1 MRQEMRTPHYTTQ
14 REGVPSE
21 MAQPEDRIEATKYRE
36 SRQPSM
42 RVFISWSGDT
52 SNQVAEALSRW
63 LPMVLQQVKCFFS
76 PKDIEKG
83 ARWALRMDQLEGA
96 SVGVLCLT
104 RENLGAPWMLFEAGA
119 MSRALQTSNVCPLLF
134 GLEPNDVAGPLAQ
147 FQSSTFSKDEVRK
160 LIQTINGK
168 LESPLDATSLET
180 IFEKWWPDLESAVQ
194 QLLARTPSS
203 KPGPRPTAE
212 VLDEVLSL
220 VRSIRPL
227 SSLR

>member
-1 MRQEMRTPHYTTQ
+1 
-14 REGVPSE
+14 
-21 MAQPEDRIEATKYRE
+21 
-36 SRQPSM
+36 M

-83 ARWALRMDQLEGA
+83 ARWALDLATQLEGA

-160 LIQTINGK
+160 LIQTINC
-168 LESPLDATSLET
+168 
-180 IFEKWWPDLESAVQ
+180 
-194 QLLARTPSS
+194 
-203 KPGPRPTAE
+203 
-212 VLDEVLSL
+212 
-220 VRSIRPL
+220 
-227 SSLR
+227 